1 MTPPVFEGEGDQI
14 KILGRYVEQI
24 RRSQQIRLPWAAH
37 HIVAFKRFLARGQ
50 HSPDSVKA
58 QTEPQ
63 LRGLAES
70 IGIPTGR
77 LNRDQWGAVRKRILS
92 SLLYRLEEF
101 RKEGGDGSGG
111 GVIIL
116 GDRLDVENNIVR
128 WIWDAGQVQHILSRA
143 YTNGDDIVQY
153 EDVGLNDV
161 DIDVDIGTEIGN
173 DTESYDAGIMDIDVD
188 IDVGLGVDHDLNSVF
203 SNSAYDEYNEDD
215 DDDEH
220 SDNSGEE
227 EEEEEEEGERFG
239 RKGKWNMAMAMVMGT
254 TALTLTLNLNEI
266 HGSRAGKAD
275 VVVVAF
281 SLRRQQST
289 CSSISSISIS
299 SISSNKSTARSD
311 SDPRYNPHPPSLS
324 PAQEISSRLI

>member
-58 QTEPQ
+58 ETEPQ

-111 GVIIL
+111 GDIIL
-116 GDRLDVENNIVR
+116 GDRLDVENNV
-128 WIWDAGQVQHILSRA
+128 S
-143 YTNGDDIVQY
+143 
-153 EDVGLNDV
+153 
-161 DIDVDIGTEIGN
+161 
-173 DTESYDAGIMDIDVD
+173 
-188 IDVGLGVDHDLNSVF
+188 
-203 SNSAYDEYNEDD
+203 
-215 DDDEH
+215 
-220 SDNSGEE
+220 
-227 EEEEEEEGERFG
+227 
-239 RKGKWNMAMAMVMGT
+239 
-254 TALTLTLNLNEI
+254 
-266 HGSRAGKAD
+266 
-275 VVVVAF
+275 
-281 SLRRQQST
+281 
-289 CSSISSISIS
+289 
-299 SISSNKSTARSD
+299 
-311 SDPRYNPHPPSLS
+311 
-324 PAQEISSRLI
+324 